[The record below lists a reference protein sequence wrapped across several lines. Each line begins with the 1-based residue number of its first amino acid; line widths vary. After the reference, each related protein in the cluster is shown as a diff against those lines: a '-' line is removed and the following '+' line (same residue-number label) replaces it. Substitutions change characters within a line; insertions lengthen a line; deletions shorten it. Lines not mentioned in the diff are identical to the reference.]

1 MPAQM
6 PQMDHI
12 EEAIL
17 SYLSKRFPAQAPFN
31 RDSQLLDDG
40 MIDSLGFLDLMMF
53 LAEEFSITLDD
64 EDFTPENLATP
75 GHLITFVQKAA

>member
-31 RDSQLLDDG
+31 RESQLLDDG
-40 MIDSLGFLDLMMF
+40 TIDSLGFLDLMMF

>member
-6 PQMDHI
+6 PQMDLI

-31 RDSQLLDDG
+31 RESQLLDDG
-40 MIDSLGFLDLMMF
+40 TIDSLGFLDLMMF

>member
-40 MIDSLGFLDLMMF
+40 TIDSLGFLDLMMF